1 MLVAYEK
8 NLPTSSRVPDGLGMY
23 FCDEWTSGIYRGQ
36 APFVGSLTY
45 SRADPMCTE
54 DDDRPFGDILN
65 LLDEGHSTVNEPVDD
80 VLVVHDLVEDVDR
93 LPFEDVKKLVHD
105 IDRHVDA
112 SAKTTWIGHD
122 QSQINLQEAHSS
134 NRQSLK
140 PPRYT
145 FRSMQ
150 APASIPVIELLES
163 WGPDQ
168 RPAITIDE
176 ANRYCRELALSH
188 GENFSVLTRYVPNRM
203 LEGVCAVYAFCRWAD
218 DLGDETGDP
227 KESLRLLS
235 WWREELERCFEG
247 SPSHPVFMALAP
259 VVERHGLSVAPFE
272 ALINAFEQ
280 DQTKTRYGT
289 WDEVLGY
296 CRGSADPVGRLFLA
310 LAGEPCSVDQLAAS
324 DAVCTALQLT
334 NHWQDVL
341 RDLVDRD
348 RIYLP
353 SELHSIPDFESRLR
367 STMDMRHAPDATFLE
382 SYRELIRTCVERTWD
397 LFQEGNT
404 LLEMVDRDIRPVIW
418 LFQAGGTTVLRRIE
432 QWNFETCLGRPRIG
446 AMTKMYLAIK
456 ASRQGRRVS

>member
-1 MLVAYEK
+1 M
-8 NLPTSSRVPDGLGMY
+8 NLRNERTG
-23 FCDEWTSGIYRGQ
+23 GINRSQ
-36 APFVGSLTY
+36 SPCVGSLAY
-45 SRADPMCTE
+45 SGTDPMGAE
-54 DDDRPFGDILN
+54 DDDRPLGHVLN
-65 LLDEGHSTVNEPVDD
+65 SLDEGHSPVNEPVYD
-80 VLVVHDLVEDVDR
+80 VLVVHDLVIDVDR
-93 LPFEDVKKLVHD
+93 LPLEDIEKLVND

-112 SAKTTWIGHD
+112 GAETTWIGHD
-122 QSQINLQEAHSS
+122 QSQIELQKAYSS

-150 APASIPVIELLES
+150 APASIPVIELLEM

-168 RPAITIDE
+168 RPAVTIDE

-188 GENFSVLTRYVPNRM
+188 GENFSVLSRYVPARM

-227 KESLRLLS
+227 EQSLRLLS
-235 WWREELERCFEG
+235 WWRDELQRCFEG

-259 VVERHGLSVAPFE
+259 VVERHELSQAPFE
-272 ALINAFEQ
+272 ALIDAFEQ

-310 LAGEPCSVDQLAAS
+310 LAGEPCSVEQLAAS

-341 RDLVDRD
+341 RDLVDRN

-367 STMDMRHAPDATFLE
+367 STIDMRHAPDATFLE

-397 LFQEGNT
+397 LFHQGST
-404 LLEMVDRDIRPVIW
+404 LLELVDRDIRPVIW

-446 AMTKMYLAIK
+446 IMTKMYLAIK
-456 ASRQGRRVS
+456 ASRQSGGVS